1 MGDAFMRYRELYSL
15 WVSNNAAVP
24 ELRPLFR
31 MPDVEPDGALS
42 VTDSL
47 RAGVRALASQILPE
61 MSEPKGSKT

>member
-1 MGDAFMRYRELYSL
+1 MGDASMYYRELYSL
-15 WVSNNAAVP
+15 WVSNNGAVP

-42 VTDSL
+42 VTDSF
-47 RAGVRALASQILPE
+47 RAEFRALASQIVPQ